1 MVVKPRP
8 ALEEFDFTSSDFELG
23 SNFISNVGRNLA
35 PRILAEEFLDSLSLE
50 FG

>member
-1 MVVKPRP
+1 MVVKPRS
-8 ALEEFDFTSSDFELG
+8 ALKEFDFASPDFKLD

-35 PRILAEEFLDSLSLE
+35 PRILAEEFLDSLSLK